1 MKHRNARNA
10 RLLAAALGLAL
21 AGTVAAQDTMRE
33 AQVRTTLEAQG
44 YTDVHDVKF
53 DDGLWEADATSA
65 DGRKVDVRIDPASGE
80 IFPDNA
86 VSQVS
91 EAEVRARLS
100 AAGYGRIG
108 DVEFD
113 DGLWKAEA
121 WNASGQKMKVHL
133 APQDGRVLH
142 ERAD

>member
-1 MKHRNARNA
+1 MTQRNARRL

-21 AGTVAAQDTMRE
+21 AGTVVAQDAMRE
-33 AQVRTTLEAQG
+33 AQVRSALEAQG
-44 YTDVHDVKF
+44 YTDIHDVKF

-108 DVEFD
+108 EVEFD

-121 WNASGQKMKVHL
+121 WKADGRKMKVLL